1 MVHWAKQCNVA
12 MRILLSNDDGIS
24 APGLEC
30 LEHIARVISSDIWV
44 VAPELDRSGA
54 SHSLSLDVPLRYQ
67 KLEEKKFSVKGTP
80 TDSVLLGLLELI
92 PPPKPD
98 LILSG
103 VNCGANLGDDITYS
117 GTVAAA
123 IEGALH
129 TIPAIALSQEML
141 ASDVANWDVAE
152 RYGPRVIKRLLEVG
166 WPTQVVLNINFP
178 CVLERDVKGVSV
190 CHQGKGKPGSR
201 IDRRVDPKGR
211 EYCWIDSARV
221 GSMTTA
227 GSDREAIEDGFISL
241 TPLRL
246 DLTDENT
253 VSSLRQEFDSLAQT
267 R

>member
-1 MVHWAKQCNVA
+1 

-24 APGLEC
+24 APGLQC
-30 LEHIARVISSDIWV
+30 LEHIARVISSDVWV

-54 SHSLSLDVPLRYQ
+54 SHSLSLDVPLRYR
-67 KLEEKKFSVKGTP
+67 KLEEKKFAVKGTP

-103 VNCGANLGDDITYS
+103 VNCGANLGDDVTYS

-129 TIPAIALSQEML
+129 TIPAIALSQQML
-141 ASDVANWDVAE
+141 SADVANWGVAE
-152 RYGPRVIKRLLEVG
+152 QYGPRIIKRLLAVG
-166 WPTQVVLNINFP
+166 WPVQVVLNINFP
-178 CVLERDVKGVSV
+178 GVLESDVRGVAVSR
-190 CHQGKGKPGSR
+190 QGKGKPGSR

-211 EYCWIDSARV
+211 EYCWIDSARM
-221 GSMTTA
+221 GSTAVA
-227 GSDREAIEDGFISL
+227 GSDREAIEAGFISL

-253 VSSLRQEFDSLAQT
+253 ISSLCHVFDPLAQT
-267 R
+267 T